1 MFKNKIVSFLLIL
14 ATLLVLASCGK
25 PEEPGTLPNP
35 AETTATQGA
44 PETDSAGHTVATT
57 RNTDRTKATTTV
69 EPTTEPPLNDYPYE
83 PTGTGIYVTRE
94 GDIISAEVTPFSN
107 KAFSETRYDE
117 KGLKEFV
124 EQSIKEFNE
133 EKKSE
138 AVTLEELTVK
148 SGEAK
153 LVMSYAS
160 LNYFLEFQGADFNIK
175 HLAIMSRE
183 NAVKN
188 YNIVNL
194 VDPAGEAVEL
204 TTALSNAKV
213 KVLVVTGRSL
223 ITVNGDI
230 LFFSSGM
237 LMTGKNSV
245 RCDDDIN
252 YSFVVFR

>member
-1 MFKNKIVSFLLIL
+1 MFTKKNVSFLL
-14 ATLLVLASCGK
+14 LLLMLMVLASCHRA
-25 PEEPGTLPNP
+25 EEPGTLPGP
-35 AETTATQGA
+35 AETTTTGV
-44 PETDSAGHTVATT
+44 PETDVSGHVMPTT
-57 RNTDRTKATTTV
+57 KNTDRTKATTTA
-69 EPTTEPPLNDYPYE
+69 ESTTEAPLNDYPFE
-83 PTGTGIYVTRE
+83 PTSTGIYVTRDGE
-94 GDIISAEVTPFSN
+94 IKSAEVTPFSN

-124 EQSIKEFNE
+124 TQSIEEFNKS
-133 EKKSE
+133 KKSD
-138 AVTLEELTVK
+138 AVSLEELSVK

-153 LVMSYAS
+153 LIMSYAN
-160 LNYFLEFQGADFNIK
+160 LNYFLEFQGTDFNIK

-194 VDPAGEAVEL
+194 VDLEGESVEL

-230 LFFSSGM
+230 LFVSAGM
-237 LMTGKNSV
+237 LINGKNTV
-245 RCDDDIN
+245 RCDDDVN

>member
-1 MFKNKIVSFLLIL
+1 MFKNRIVTVLAVLTMLLL
-14 ATLLVLASCGK
+14 LASCGK

-35 AETTATQGA
+35 AETTTTQGA
-44 PETDSAGHTVATT
+44 PETDSAGHTIPTT
-57 RNTDRTKATTTV
+57 RSTDRTKATTTA
-69 EPTTEPPLNDYPYE
+69 EPTTEAPLNDYSFE
-83 PTGTGIYVTRE
+83 PTATGIYLTRD
-94 GDIISAEVTPFSN
+94 GAITSAEITPFSN
-107 KAFSETRYDE
+107 KAFSEKRYDE
-117 KGLKEFV
+117 KELQDFI
-124 EQSIKEFNE
+124 EQSIREFNE

-138 AVTLEELTVK
+138 AVTLEELSVK
-148 SGEAK
+148 NGEAK
-153 LVMSYAS
+153 LLMSYAS

-194 VDPAGEAVEL
+194 VDPAGEPVEL

-237 LMTGKNSV
+237 MMTGKNSV